1 MPNPIG
7 QVTPDESRR
16 LYKLHERRAG
26 LRELLLCLDPKA
38 DADLIERVKADT
50 ARTDAEFAA
59 WWEEMSAKYAW
70 PAGTYTINFDT
81 HLVYPAS

>member
-1 MPNPIG
+1 MQKPIG
-7 QVTPDESRR
+7 QVTHDESRR

-38 DADLIERVKADT
+38 DADLIERAKADT

-59 WWEEMSAKYAW
+59 WWQEMSSKYSW
-70 PAGTYTINFDT
+70 LPGTYRIDFDT
-81 HLVYPAS
+81 HLIYPA